1 MNFPERLWPAANH
14 VQHEPVHF
22 SLRFTERPVVL
33 ALGDL
38 LVLNLALL
46 ASLTLRSEI
55 RAADLSPATL
65 AAWCLV
71 ISVFWFAP
79 ALWLNVYDLPRA
91 ARPLASLW
99 WTGIAALVTTV
110 VFILTPWI
118 TPGLP
123 VTRLELVTLPFLAAA
138 GMSIWRIAYARILAQ
153 PAFCQQA
160 LVIGAGWA
168 GCHLA
173 ETIAGLGGVSNNY
186 APGTGYRIAG
196 FIDDDPQKAH
206 RSIHGIPVLG
216 TRKDLDRLVQQ
227 LQPDEIVVAIIHQDQ
242 IDDDLF
248 RTILACRSL
257 GIPVT
262 TMPSVYERLTGRVE
276 VLSSGN
282 DLNVVLPLEP
292 PVHLRVYLLLR
303 RALDVAVALG
313 GCVVVAAL
321 VPGIWLVNRCTSPG
335 DIFYFQERVGKG
347 GRPFA
352 IVKFRSMVMH
362 AERYSGAVWASEHDP
377 RITPLGRI
385 LRRTRIDELPQFW
398 NVLRGDMTLIGPRP
412 ERPCFVQPLKEQC
425 PVYCARHA
433 VPPGLTGWAQ
443 VMYRYGASVEDSL
456 MKLKYDLYYIKHQ
469 GPYLDALI
477 VLKTVRVI
485 LGLMGR

>member
-1 MNFPERLWPAANH
+1 MNIPHWNLLPLTRAHN
-14 VQHEPVHF
+14 EPFHF
-22 SLRFTERPVVL
+22 FLRFSERRVVL
-33 ALGDL
+33 AFGDL
-38 LVLNLALL
+38 LALNLSLL
-46 ASLTLRSEI
+46 VSLTVRPDIELGQ
-55 RAADLSPATL
+55 LPVATL
-65 AAWCLV
+65 AAWCLL

-91 ARPLASLW
+91 ARPLASPW
-99 WTGIAALVTTV
+99 WTGIAALLTTA
-110 VFILTPWI
+110 VFLLTPWI
-118 TPGLP
+118 TPSLP
-123 VTRLELVTLPFLAAA
+123 VTRLDLVALPGLAAA
-138 GMSIWRIAYARILAQ
+138 GVSIWRIAYARILAQ

-168 GCHLA
+168 GSRLA
-173 ETIAGLGGVSNNY
+173 ATIAGLGGAPHPG
-186 APGTGYRIAG
+186 APGAGYRIAG

-206 RSIHGIPVLG
+206 RSVHGIPVLG
-216 TRKDLDRLVQQ
+216 TRKDLARLVQQ
-227 LQPDEIVVAIIHQDQ
+227 LQPDEIIVAIMHQDQ
-242 IDDDLF
+242 IDDDLL
-248 RTILACRSL
+248 RTILACRAL

-262 TMPSVYERLTGRVE
+262 TMPAVCERLTGRVE
-276 VLSSGN
+276 VLSAGR

-303 RALDVAVALG
+303 RALDVAVALC
-313 GCVVVAAL
+313 GCVLVAAL
-321 VPGIWLVNRCTSPG
+321 VPGIWLANRCTSPG
-335 DIFYFQERVGKG
+335 DLFYRQERVGKG

-352 IVKFRSMVMH
+352 IVKFRSMVIH
-362 AERYSGAVWASEHDP
+362 AERYSGAVWAGERDP

-398 NVLRGDMTLIGPRP
+398 NVLLGDMTLIGPRP
-412 ERPCFVQPLKEQC
+412 ERPCFAQQLAEQC

-433 VPPGLTGWAQ
+433 VPPGITGWAQ

-456 MKLKYDLYYIKHQ
+456 IKLKYDLYYIKHQ
-469 GPYLDALI
+469 GPCLDALI